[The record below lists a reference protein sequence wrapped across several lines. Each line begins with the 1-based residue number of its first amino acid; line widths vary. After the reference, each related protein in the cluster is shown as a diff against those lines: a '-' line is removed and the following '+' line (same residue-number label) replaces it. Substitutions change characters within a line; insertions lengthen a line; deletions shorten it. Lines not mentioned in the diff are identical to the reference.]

1 MTKQFMFS
9 DLIIIELKCCVLLI
23 ACKNKQE
30 TCILT
35 NINDINNKD
44 IKISFTRL
52 KLIQDYCEIEIIHKK
67 HDFEKI

>member
-1 MTKQFMFS
+1 MH
-9 DLIIIELKCCVLLI
+9 V
-23 ACKNKQE
+23 
-30 TCILT
+30 LT

-44 IKISFTRL
+44 IKILFTRL